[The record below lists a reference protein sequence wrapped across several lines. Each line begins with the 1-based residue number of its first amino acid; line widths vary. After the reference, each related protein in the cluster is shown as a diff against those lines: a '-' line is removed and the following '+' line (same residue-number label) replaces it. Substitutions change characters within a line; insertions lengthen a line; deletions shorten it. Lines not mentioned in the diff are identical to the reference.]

1 MIVPMKKKEY
11 IRKRYMPPA
20 VYMIILSNIDDLL
33 RRSVKIVVD
42 DEDEFEEEIEGS
54 TSPARAKGI
63 ENWAVGLLDD

>member
-1 MIVPMKKKEY
+1 MKKKEY

-54 TSPARAKGI
+54 TNPARAKGI